1 MKALLRVLLQR
12 GIKEGIVAK
21 WQVFFVT
28 ISLGKGICY
37 CKHYEKLSGKVFAE
51 FIGNN
56 FIEIFR
62 SSCNA
67 AGSVF
72 VQDSDPGQKSKA
84 AKTALDKIGAVQF
97 SILPRSPDLNP
108 IENAFNLF
116 EKELSSD
123 AVKYSIS
130 KESYAEFVERVE
142 NTLLS
147 NPIETI
153 DNIIKSM
160 PKRISQV
167 IQNQGH
173 RLKY

>member
-1 MKALLRVLLQR
+1 M
-12 GIKEGIVAK
+12 
-21 WQVFFVT
+21 
-28 ISLGKGICY
+28 
-37 CKHYEKLSGKVFAE
+37 
-51 FIGNN
+51 
-56 FIEIFR
+56 
-62 SSCNA
+62 
-67 AGSVF
+67 F
-72 VQDSDPGQKSKA
+72 VQDSNPGQKSKA
-84 AKTALDKIGAVQF
+84 AKTALDQIGAVQF

>member
-1 MKALLRVLLQR
+1 MATLF
-12 GIKEGIVAK
+12 VA
-21 WQVFFVT
+21 

-37 CKHYEKLSGKVFAE
+37 CKHCEKLSGKLFTE
-51 FIGNN
+51 FIENN
-56 FIEIFR
+56 FLEVFK

-67 AGSVF
+67 TGNVF
-72 VQDSDPGQKSKA
+72 VQDGDPSQNSKA
-84 AKTALDKIGAVQF
+84 AKTALGKINAVQF
-97 SILPRSPDLNP
+97 SISPRSPDLNP
-108 IENAFNLF
+108 TENAFSLVG
-116 EKELSSD
+116 KKLSSD

-130 KESYAEFVERVE
+130 KESYAKFVERIE

-147 NPIETI
+147 YSAEPI

-167 IQNQGH
+167 MQSKGH